1 MGDVGSSSSA
11 CGRAIDTLRS
21 VRQSFSSEARLEQ
34 RKKFSPY
41 SRPSTSL
48 STSKVKK
55 GRTQPWTLKL
65 FCLSDT
71 CQWKAPATA
80 SSKIL
85 LVGAGLGENSVTV
98 SNINT
103 CSMEEFRSIIVRTFP
118 KLSDCGGFEMLRCLP
133 NSKDLALV
141 EGKLTQSVKTLK
153 TVIGSGRLY
162 LRPIQK
168 NLDLTTVKDLQ
179 WEADEVGKC

>member
-1 MGDVGSSSSA
+1 
-11 CGRAIDTLRS
+11 
-21 VRQSFSSEARLEQ
+21 
-34 RKKFSPY
+34 
-41 SRPSTSL
+41 
-48 STSKVKK
+48 
-55 GRTQPWTLKL
+55 
-65 FCLSDT
+65 
-71 CQWKAPATA
+71 
-80 SSKIL
+80 
-85 LVGAGLGENSVTV
+85 
-98 SNINT
+98 
-103 CSMEEFRSIIVRTFP
+103 MEEFRSIIVRTFP